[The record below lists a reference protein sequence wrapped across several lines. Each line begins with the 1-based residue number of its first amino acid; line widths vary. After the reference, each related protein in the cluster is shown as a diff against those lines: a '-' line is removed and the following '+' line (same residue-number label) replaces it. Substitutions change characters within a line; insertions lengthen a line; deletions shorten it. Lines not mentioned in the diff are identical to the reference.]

1 MYINKLKPL
10 NTSTSK
16 LQEKVIKLT
25 CVVITGGAA
34 EDDLNYTCKEKVIKG
49 LSVIIHYTL

>member
-25 CVVITGGAA
+25 CVVITGGVA
-34 EDDLNYTCKEKVIKG
+34 EDDLNYTCKEKVIK
-49 LSVIIHYTL
+49 

>member
-1 MYINKLKPL
+1 MVNWRLWIQVHL
-10 NTSTSK
+10 NYTCK
-16 LQEKVIKLT
+16 EKVIKLT

-34 EDDLNYTCKEKVIKG
+34 DDDLNYTCKEKVIKE